1 MNRFYNSTVFNIV
14 KKIDVIRN
22 VKNMYKKTLY
32 FYRKY
37 NFISI
42 EYDKHKNNATVN
54 RMDRTLIVHMSF

>member
-22 VKNMYKKTLY
+22 VKYMHQKTLY
-32 FYRKY
+32 FHRKY